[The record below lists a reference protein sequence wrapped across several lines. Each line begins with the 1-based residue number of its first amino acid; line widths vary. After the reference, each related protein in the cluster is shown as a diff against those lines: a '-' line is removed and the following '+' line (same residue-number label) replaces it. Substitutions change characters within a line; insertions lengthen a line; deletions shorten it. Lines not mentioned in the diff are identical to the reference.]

1 MNPDFTQ
8 VAPVPPDPAGVAAII
23 QGRLSELAG
32 SGLRAVSLSLDFGP
46 AWGSAQA
53 GELEAWVDRRTRSLA
68 FVRARLMASDGR
80 MIAVGSGVFSL
91 PAA

>member
-1 MNPDFTQ
+1 MSQDVTQ
-8 VAPVPPDPAGVAAII
+8 VAPVPAIPSEVAAII
-23 QGRLSELAG
+23 QGRLSEVAG

-46 AWGSAQA
+46 AWGSAEV
-53 GELEAWVDRRTRSLA
+53 GRLEAWVDRRTRTLA
-68 FVRARLMASDGR
+68 FVRARLTASDGR

>member
-1 MNPDFTQ
+1 MSQDVTQ
-8 VAPVPPDPAGVAAII
+8 VEPVPPDPAGVAAII

-46 AWGSAQA
+46 AWGSAQT
-53 GELEAWVDRRTRSLA
+53 GELEAWIDRRTRSLA

-80 MIAVGSGVFSL
+80 MIAIGSGVFCL